1 MVYKPSSSPSENGE
15 GSLYYSETSG
25 GTHLTHLDPYG
36 TNLSPSS
43 TDSTFKRSAAAL
55 STDPSVPPPSLIT
68 ERQSAFITTENG
80 IECMSTI
87 SQPFSD
93 YPESHVPPNAPP
105 PSINYNFDDDMSCSV
120 SQRNV
125 QVAMNGIDPHTHV
138 HSNNRYGHGRNP
150 LLAHNN
156 HHYQHERYFHPS
168 CHYHQHNPYSH
179 HFANHHPSHL
189 HPSHLHHAHYVRDHG
204 EPFDAPSDSESTL
217 SMTTVNTDNQDDLPP
232 PGRPPSPATMTEYS
246 ETHIH
251 PLPSTSPI
259 SEDSEECSENFL
271 HQE

>member
-1 MVYKPSSSPSENGE
+1 MIYKPSSSPSEN

-25 GTHLTHLDPYG
+25 GTHLTHLDPYCN
-36 TNLSPSS
+36 NLSPSS
-43 TDSTFKRSAAAL
+43 TDSTFKRVSVL
-55 STDPSVPPPSLIT
+55 STDPSNPPPTPNT
-68 ERQSAFITTENG
+68 ERRSAFVATELG
-80 IECMSTI
+80 IGIDDGISTI
-87 SQPFSD
+87 SHPFSECD
-93 YPESHVPPNAPP
+93 SHVPPNPPAP
-105 PSINYNFDDDMSCSV
+105 SLNFDEMSSMSCSV

-125 QVAMNGIDPHTHV
+125 PVAMNGMDPHTHV
-138 HSNNRYGHGRNP
+138 HRHNRYGHGRNP

-156 HHYQHERYFHPS
+156 HHFQQERYYHPS
-168 CHYHQHNPYSH
+168 SYYYHQHNPYSH
-179 HFANHHPSHL
+179 HFANHRP
-189 HPSHLHHAHYVRDHG
+189 PHLHHAHFVRAHG
-204 EPFDAPSDSESTL
+204 ERFDAQSDSESTL